1 MQSSAVSDAGLDFLD
16 FFPSRTTLVVSV
28 TVEMAEDDAWIKPQ
42 CADTTNI
49 IELCFQESID
59 DRLLLTCRRSRPA
72 FNQTAVESTERK
84 PL

>member
-28 TVEMAEDDAWIKPQ
+28 TVEMAEDDAWIKTQ
-42 CADTTNI
+42 
-49 IELCFQESID
+49 
-59 DRLLLTCRRSRPA
+59 RLLTCRRSRPA
-72 FNQTAVESTERK
+72 FNQTAVESAERK